1 MVINIEN
8 VQHKYKDDIQSLLE
22 LINQEDNLGYSLT
35 DQWLDYIIKHTSEN
49 IFIATHQ
56 GDLVGLA
63 TCMINEMDQTHGVI
77 NIVVHPRWRNKG
89 IGSALHKQVIVY
101 AKDKHVNHLEA
112 YIKQRLQKSLKFAKN
127 RGFKPVLYAWEMS
140 QDLHKINLDLLAQDN
155 PALIFRKA
163 RIKDGSSYAHIINQT
178 FGDSL
183 EPSVLEEMLKDPSVM
198 VYILE
203 QEGQAVGSLT
213 IQIKSNLST
222 GYIYDVAI
230 TDQYRGQG
238 LGSYML
244 RKAMKELQRQHIT
257 TASLTVTGGNKK
269 ALLLYKRLGF
279 VEKDVDILGTVPV

>member
-8 VQHKYKDDIQSLLE
+8 IHHKHKDEIQSLLE
-22 LINQEDNLGYSLT
+22 QINQEDHLGYSLT
-35 DQWLDYIIKHTSEN
+35 DQWLDYIIQHTSES
-49 IFIATHQ
+49 IFMASHQ
-56 GDLVGLA
+56 GVLVGLA
-63 TCMINEMDQTHGVI
+63 TCMINEIDQTHGVI
-77 NIVVHPRWRNKG
+77 NIVVHPKWRNKG
-89 IGSALHKQVIVY
+89 IGSALHKQVIAY
-101 AKDKHVNHLEA
+101 AKDKHLNHLEA
-112 YIKQRLQKSLKFAKN
+112 YIKQRLQKSVNFAKN

-140 QDLHKINLDLLAQDN
+140 QDLQRISLDFLAQDN

-203 QEGQAVGSLT
+203 QGGQAIGSLT

-230 TDQYRGQG
+230 IDKYRRQG

-244 RKAMKELQRQHIT
+244 RKAMMELKSQHIT
-257 TASLTVTGGNKK
+257 TATLTVTGENKT
-269 ALLLYKRLGF
+269 ALSLYKSLGF
-279 VEKDVDILGTVPV
+279 AEKDVDILGTISL